1 VPPSRNFLFQDLPPI
16 TEEVI
21 TMKPVIV
28 ALALGCMLMCAGLSS
43 AVADDQAGN
52 DQDRSTIRKQI
63 NELQWIHGPQ
73 QVQLFGNSTFSV
85 PEGYVFLNPADTAKL
100 EAITHNIAG
109 GTEYFLAPR
118 DLHWGAHFS
127 FKDDGYVKDDETIN
141 APSLLQ
147 SIKDGTASANKIRRE
162 RGWDEMEVV
171 GWQTPPHYETQTN
184 RLEWAVIG
192 KDLKS
197 SSEVVNFNTRILGR
211 GGVMSAVLIADPQD
225 LSAATDEFK
234 STLAGF
240 AYVPGQRYAEY
251 RPGDKVA
258 KYGLAAL
265 ITGGA
270 AAIAVKTGLWK
281 VIVGAAVAGWKVIAA
296 ACVALFGGLM
306 RRFKRKTP

>member
-1 VPPSRNFLFQDLPPI
+1 
-16 TEEVI
+16 
-21 TMKPVIV
+21 MKPVIA
-28 ALALGCMLMCAGLSS
+28 ALAVGVTLICAGLSS
-43 AVADDQAGN
+43 AVADDQPAN
-52 DQDRSTIRKQI
+52 DHDQSTIRKQI
-63 NELQWIHGPQ
+63 NGLQWIHGPK
-73 QVQLFGNSTFSV
+73 QVQLFGNSTFDV
-85 PEGYVFLNPADTAKL
+85 PSGYVFLNPAETAKL
-100 EAITHNIAG
+100 ETITHNLSG
-109 GTEYFLAPR
+109 GTEYFLAPE

-127 FKDDGYVKDDETIN
+127 FKDDGYVKDDETID

-147 SIKDGTASANKIRRE
+147 NIKDGTASANKIRRE

-171 GWQTPPHYETQTN
+171 GWQTAPHYETQTN

-192 KDLKS
+192 KDLKANTA
-197 SSEVVNFNTRILGR
+197 VVNFNTRILGR

-265 ITGGA
+265 VTGGA

-281 VIVGAAVAGWKVIAA
+281 VIVGAAVAGWKFIAA
-296 ACVALFGGLM
+296 AFVALFGGLVK
-306 RRFKRKTP
+306 RLKRKTA

>member
-1 VPPSRNFLFQDLPPI
+1 
-16 TEEVI
+16 
-21 TMKPVIV
+21 MKPVI
-28 ALALGCMLMCAGLSS
+28 ASLALGYTLIFAAPSN
-43 AVADDQAGN
+43 AVAEGHPTS
-52 DQDRSTIRKQI
+52 DQDQSTIRKQI
-63 NELQWIHGPQ
+63 NKLQWIRGPK
-73 QVQLFGNSTFSV
+73 QVQLFGNSTFDV
-85 PEGYVFLNPADTAKL
+85 PSGYVFLNPAETAKL
-100 EAITHNIAG
+100 ETITHNLSR
-109 GTEYFLAPR
+109 GTEYFLAPE

-127 FKDDGYVKDDETIN
+127 FKDDGYVKDDETID
-141 APSLLQ
+141 AVSLLQ
-147 SIKDGTASANKIRRE
+147 NIKDGTASANKLRRE

-192 KDLKS
+192 KDLKTNTA
-197 SSEVVNFNTRILGR
+197 VVNFNTRILGR

-234 STLAGF
+234 STLGGF

-265 ITGGA
+265 VTGGA

-281 VIVGAAVAGWKVIAA
+281 VIVGAAIAGWKFVAA
-296 ACVALFGGLM
+296 ACVALFGGLV
-306 RRFKRKTP
+306 RRFKRKTT